1 MEEVFNILQ
10 ETQRYI
16 TDNKELKKKSEELET
31 AGVKLREVNEELTKL
46 DKLKDEFISTVTHE
60 MRTPITSIRALSEII
75 NDNEDL
81 ETAER
86 AKFLDTIVEETKR
99 MERLINQ
106 VLDLEKMESGKLEI
120 PFSTIHLNDV
130 VTESVRKV
138 KQLITEKGII
148 LNTNLHGKLPLD
160 KGNRDRLVQ
169 VILNL
174 VSNAIKFC
182 DSSNGEITITTSAR
196 NGSVE
201 LSVSDNGPGVP
212 NDSQKLIFEAFYQ
225 ARNQTLKKPE
235 GTGLGLTICKKI
247 IDKHQGSIW
256 IENGKESGA
265 VVAFSLPKLKL

>member
-1 MEEVFNILQ
+1 MRQ
-10 ETQRYI
+10 A
-16 TDNKELKKKSEELET
+16 NK
-31 AGVKLREVNEELTKL
+31 ELTKL
-46 DKLKDEFISTVTHE
+46 DELKDEFISTVTHE

-81 ETAER
+81 KTEER

-106 VLDLEKMESGKLEI
+106 VLDLEKIESGKLEI

-130 VTESVRKV
+130 ANESVRKV
-138 KQLITEKGII
+138 KQLISEKGIA
-148 LNTNLHGKLPLD
+148 LSTNLHGKLPLV

-174 VSNAIKFC
+174 MSNAIKFC
-182 DSSNGEITITTSAR
+182 DNSNGEITITTSTR

-212 NDSQKLIFEAFYQ
+212 KDSQKLIFEAFYQ
-225 ARNQTLKKPE
+225 AKNQTLKKPE
-235 GTGLGLTICKKI
+235 GSGLGLTICKKI
-247 IDKHQGSIW
+247 IDKHEGSIW
-256 IENGKESGA
+256 IENGAESGA

>member
-1 MEEVFNILQ
+1 MFLGKRRTDLAFERFSDRNAIEQGTIEADFRVVNFAEKLLSGAVGSASARVLMSSVVKEEEIKLEEVFNILQ

-16 TDNKELKKKSEELET
+16 TDNKELKKKSAELET
-31 AGVKLREVNEELTKL
+31 AGVKLREANKELTKL
-46 DKLKDEFISTVTHE
+46 DELKDEFISTVTHE

-81 ETAER
+81 KTEER

-130 VTESVRKV
+130 ANESVRKV
-138 KQLITEKGII
+138 KQLISEKGIA
-148 LNTNLHGKLPLD
+148 LNTNLHGKLPLV

-174 VSNAIKFC
+174 MSN
-182 DSSNGEITITTSAR
+182 
-196 NGSVE
+196 
-201 LSVSDNGPGVP
+201 
-212 NDSQKLIFEAFYQ
+212 
-225 ARNQTLKKPE
+225 
-235 GTGLGLTICKKI
+235 
-247 IDKHQGSIW
+247 
-256 IENGKESGA
+256 
-265 VVAFSLPKLKL
+265 